1 MQVQE
6 SEVSDVFEFLKR
18 RIAALAGENAVLEA
32 KLVRLERENA
42 EVRAL
47 AQEVADEAE
56 LAKTDGVPSLEE
68 LAYD

>member
-1 MQVQE
+1 MQVRE

-18 RIAALAGENAVLEA
+18 RIATLAGENAVLEA
-32 KLVRLERENA
+32 KLVGLERENA